1 MFQKFTMKETISYA
15 NLYQEG
21 GVAPM
26 NMETHSE
33 ARSEISATPE
43 PWHRGSG
50 FTWMLLGLA
59 GLVFFLTANS

>member
-21 GVAPM
+21 AAPM
-26 NMETHSE
+26 NIETHSE
-33 ARSEISATPE
+33 SRSEISATPE
-43 PWHRGSG
+43 PWHRGST
-50 FTWMLLGLA
+50 FTWLLLGLA

>member
-1 MFQKFTMKETISYA
+1 MFQKFAMKETISYA

-21 GVAPM
+21 AAPM

-59 GLVFFLTANS
+59 GLVFFLAANS

>member
-1 MFQKFTMKETISYA
+1 
-15 NLYQEG
+15 
-21 GVAPM
+21 M

-33 ARSEISATPE
+33 ARSEISAAPE